1 MAKGG
6 GSGSNHYE
14 VQSRDAT
21 EPKLTDYGSN
31 RATAAPRRRAAGRI
45 EPQRKESGF
54 IRIFPGFLRN
64 SWREFVTLLRGTL
77 RKREFFR
84 PVSTRTRAR
93 ALPAARG
100 RIPGVAAFRINPRCG
115 TLMRRAHYLE
125 VLDGVGAQ
133 MSKKTMSVHCPVC
146 NVSSPR
152 DLSEL
157 ARPSGKSCLICG
169 AFLSDYA
176 WGELATA
183 LLAVQQLSDH
193 FRAGVR
199 HAR

>member
-77 RKREFFR
+77 QKREFFR
-84 PVSTRTRAR
+84 PVSTEKHA
-93 ALPAARG
+93 
-100 RIPGVAAFRINPRCG
+100 
-115 TLMRRAHYLE
+115 
-125 VLDGVGAQ
+125 
-133 MSKKTMSVHCPVC
+133 
-146 NVSSPR
+146 
-152 DLSEL
+152 L
-157 ARPSGKSCLICG
+157 ARYPQPAVASQESLHLELIHDAEPLCG
-169 AFLSDYA
+169 EPITLRF
-176 WGELATA
+176 
-183 LLAVQQLSDH
+183 
-193 FRAGVR
+193 
-199 HAR
+199 

>member
-1 MAKGG
+1 MAAI
-6 GSGSNHYE
+6 
-14 VQSRDAT
+14 VRLQR
-21 EPKLTDYGSN
+21 L
-31 RATAAPRRRAAGRI
+31 AAVPREELSHNA
-45 EPQRKESGF
+45 RKAVLSA
-54 IRIFPGFLRN
+54 
-64 SWREFVTLLRGTL
+64 
-77 RKREFFR
+77 FFR
-84 PVSTRTRAR
+84 DFCGIAGGNSLHCCGERYENGNFSGQFLPRIRAR

-157 ARPSGKSCLICG
+157 AHPSGQSCLICG

-176 WGELATA
+176 WGELATV

-193 FRAGVR
+193 FRAGVS